1 MKYVTKPKEV
11 DAILFDGSFKSAEA
25 IRGMLGCDTRN
36 CFIYE
41 DHSPINGKAIM
52 TRLIIRIKSFQGLI
66 DNGEFVIVDEHGA
79 ISVVKKA
86 TFLKYYEEKKDAT
99 N

>member
-25 IRGMLGCDTRN
+25 IREMLGCDSKN
-36 CFIYE
+36 CFIYN
-41 DHSPINGKAIM
+41 DYSLMA
-52 TRLIIRIKSFQGLI
+52 RLLIRIKSFQGLI
-66 DNGEFVIVDEHGA
+66 DEGEFVVVNKTGE

-86 TFLKYYEEKKDAT
+86 IFLKYFEEKKDAT